1 MKSYFE
7 RVRSERGSSLIEFG
21 LIAVLL
27 VMVLFGVVEI
37 CRMFLVYNDVA
48 HAARA
53 GVRYAIVHGSDNP
66 ATTADIKT
74 VIKGFLS
81 SAPLDPSKVSDPVI
95 TYGCLQAGCT
105 SPADSSTAVPG
116 STVQVTVSYPYDP
129 LVTYFPL
136 PSINLH
142 STSKGV
148 ITF

>member
-1 MKSYFE
+1 MRSYSE
-7 RVRSERGSSLIEFG
+7 RTRSERGSSLIEFG

-66 ATTADIKT
+66 ASTTDIQT
-74 VIKGFLS
+74 VVKNFLS
-81 SAPLDPSKVSDPVI
+81 SAPMDTASAGLTVNVDYPDTVGGATCKNP
-95 TYGCLQAGCT
+95 GCR
-105 SPADSSTAVPG
+105 
-116 STVQVTVSYPYDP
+116 VQVTVAYTYDP
-129 LVTYFPL
+129 FVSYF
-136 PSINLH
+136 SMSGISLH